1 VIEFSA
7 SGVETYWWLPI
18 VVAFC
23 ISSLTS
29 TAGITG
35 AFLLLP
41 FQVSILGFVGPA
53 VSATNLLYNIVAIP
67 GGIYKYIRDRRVIW
81 PLTAIT
87 TFSLMPG
94 FVLGAI
100 IRVKYLPDPR
110 LFKVFIALVLL
121 YLSVRLV
128 ADMLRKSA
136 TDNNSGNDNGEFHW
150 SDCSFTKGVFSYTL
164 YDTKFQISIVGIV
177 TVCSL
182 VGIVSGIY
190 GIGGGAL
197 VAPFYVA
204 VFRQHVRAIS
214 GVALFSTFAVS
225 VFGVFVYAALELFYD
240 GTGLVISPDWAL
252 GTLFGIGGMAGI
264 YFGAVVQKFM
274 PVIAIKIIL
283 LVCMGIIV
291 VRYLMGILHF

>member
-1 VIEFSA
+1 MIEFSV

-41 FQVSILGFVGPA
+41 FQVSILGFAGPA

-81 PLTAIT
+81 PLTGIT
-87 TFSLMPG
+87 TLSLMPG

-110 LFKVFIALVLL
+110 MFKVFIALVLL
-121 YLSVRLV
+121 YLSIRLL
-128 ADMLRKSA
+128 ADMLRKTASEKHG
-136 TDNNSGNDNGEFHW
+136 GNDNGEFYW
-150 SDCSFTKGVFSYTL
+150 SDCKFGQGTFSYNL
-164 YDTKFQISIVGIV
+164 YGTEYQISIVGII

-214 GVALFSTFAVS
+214 GVALFSTFVVS
-225 VFGVFVYAALELFYD
+225 VFGVFVYAALEWFYKE
-240 GTGLVISPDWAL
+240 TGLVISPDWAL
-252 GTLFGIGGMAGI
+252 GSLFGIGGMAGI
-264 YFGAVVQKFM
+264 YFGAVIQKFL
-274 PVIAIKIIL
+274 PVIYIKIIL
-283 LVCMGIIV
+283 MICMGIIV
-291 VRYLMGILHF
+291 VRYMMGFLHF

>member
-1 VIEFSA
+1 MHEFA
-7 SGVETYWWLPI
+7 VSGVETYWWLPI

-41 FQVSILGFVGPA
+41 FQVSVLGFVGPG

-67 GGIYKYIRDRRVIW
+67 GGIYKYVRDKRIIW
-81 PLTAIT
+81 PLAAVT

-128 ADMLRKSA
+128 LDMLRKSA
-136 TDNNSGNDNGEFHW
+136 TQNNGISGNSEFRW
-150 SDCSFTKGVFSYTL
+150 SKAEFSRGIFSYTL
-164 YDTKFQISIVGIV
+164 YDSEYRISIVGII
-177 TVCSL
+177 TICSL

-197 VAPFYVA
+197 IAPFYVA
-204 VFRQHVRAIS
+204 VFRQHVHAIS
-214 GVALFSTFAVS
+214 GVALFSTFIVS
-225 VFGVFVYAALELFYD
+225 VFGVFVYAALEKFYE
-240 GTGLVISPDWAL
+240 GSGLVISPDWAL
-252 GTLFGIGGMAGI
+252 GALFGIGGMAGI
-264 YFGAVVQKFM
+264 YFGAVLQKFL
-274 PVIAIKIIL
+274 PVVVIKMIL
-283 LVCMGIIV
+283 LVCMGVIV
-291 VRYLMGILHF
+291 VRYLSGFLHF